1 MKEDF
6 DGTEEITELD
16 EFDQFTNT
24 TQGEDYEVQELTDI
38 EIEETEGGAIVSQF
52 TSTTGG
58 SGSSTSKIGFQG
70 VSIPNVGNL
79 KSYGKHCGGIQL
91 AVRTPSVS
99 IAKVGARI
107 GIIDKIYVTKSS
119 IPARVSGVGTSNLV
133 VTRGSGR
140 LGLVT
145 LEIHGHQQGEP
156 KNWRFVVV
164 RVNFT

>member
-6 DGTEEITELD
+6 DENVGISELD
-16 EFDQFTNT
+16 EFEEITDATE
-24 TQGEDYEVQELTDI
+24 GEDVEVEELTDS
-38 EIEETEGGAIVSQF
+38 ETEETAGGAVRLQVVGVGVNQI
-52 TSTTGG
+52 
-58 SGSSTSKIGFQG
+58 SGSSMSG
-70 VSIPNVGNL
+70 VSGIAVQ

-91 AVRTPSVS
+91 MVKTPSVTVS
-99 IAKVGARI
+99 KVGARI
-107 GIIDKIYVTKSS
+107 GIIDKIYVTKNS

-156 KNWRFVVV
+156 KNYRFVVV
-164 RVNFT
+164 RVNFN